1 MTAARPSNAR
11 LIDNRPLTETLGAAV
26 ITDENLTETLTQP
39 IEITKTFP
47 AGKIP
52 GRDEY

>member
-1 MTAARPSNAR
+1 MTTLLTSANR
-11 LIDNRPLTETLGAAV
+11 IDNRPLTETLGTPV

-39 IEITKTFP
+39 IEINKTFP
-47 AGKIP
+47 AGKVP